1 MRFDVKL
8 WGGLVPLAGGHKT
21 VEIEAKTIREL
32 LRKLSERYPGLAGPI
47 KGDVA
52 VAVDGTIWRDDWSQ
66 PLPEGAEIYLMRRLP
81 GG

>member
-1 MRFDVKL
+1 MKFDVKL
-8 WGGLVPLAGGHKT
+8 WGGLVPLADGQKT
-21 VEIEAKTIREL
+21 VEVEAKTIREL

-47 KGDVA
+47 NGDVA